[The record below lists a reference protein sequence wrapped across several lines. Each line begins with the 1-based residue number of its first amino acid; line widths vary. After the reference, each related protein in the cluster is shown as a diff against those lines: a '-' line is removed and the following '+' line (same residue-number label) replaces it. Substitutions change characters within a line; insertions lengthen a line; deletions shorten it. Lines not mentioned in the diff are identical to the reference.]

1 MHEDYNVCGMVGVDK
16 QRSGEDL
23 VSMCSVYSEEIMM
36 REGEKL
42 LFFRGGGGGGG

>member
-1 MHEDYNVCGMVGVDK
+1 MVGVDK

-23 VSMCSVYSEEIMM
+23 VSMCSVYSAAILM

-42 LFFRGGGGGGG
+42 LFFREGNNNVQRGGRT